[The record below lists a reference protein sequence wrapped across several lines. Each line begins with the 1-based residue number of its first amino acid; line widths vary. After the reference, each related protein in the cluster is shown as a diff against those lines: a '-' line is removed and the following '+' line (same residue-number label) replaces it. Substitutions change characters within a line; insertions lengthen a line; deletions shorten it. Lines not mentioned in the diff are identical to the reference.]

1 MKKPLFFFGKVLK
14 GLFRPKPRAR
24 VWRILIGIAVL
35 FLFTALLSYPKTW
48 NSAANWYND
57 RTSDVSWLG
66 WTRLPQYW
74 DMPFHLGLDLQGGTH
89 LVYEAETSSIPETE
103 RSDALEGVRDVIE
116 RRVNAFGVSEPIVQ
130 TNRAGGK
137 WRIIV
142 ELAGIKD
149 VNQAIRMIGET
160 PILEFKEEKEVV
172 DTELTDEQKAE
183 LVSLHAEAKAVA
195 KDLQEKIKSSAEDAD
210 LAVFA
215 NENDDKED
223 RTTVGGQ
230 SIGLIKQ
237 DGPFSEFWN
246 FANNNPGAKYTFS
259 PIETEEGFNIL
270 RINGKN
276 TDETEIEA
284 SHILICFDGATGC
297 EDGPPKEDVLSDIE
311 GIRENATPE
320 NFAELAKLHSSEP
333 GASETGGDLGSF
345 ARGVMVPS
353 FEDAAFALDVGEISG
368 PVETEFGYH
377 LIYKRSEKPVVQYDV
392 DRVVAVKAQPIDV
405 APQLDPWQ
413 NTGLS
418 GKHLQR
424 SQVQFQGTTN
434 EPQVILEFN
443 EEGDKL
449 FEEITDRNVGKLVG
463 IFLDGQPI
471 SVPRVNQKII
481 GGNAVITGQFDIQ
494 EAKLLAQRLNAG
506 ALPVPIDLLSQQTV
520 GASLGQDSLQK
531 SVKAGLIGF
540 LVVAL
545 FMILYYRLPGI
556 LAAIALVM
564 YTAFTLAVFKL
575 LGVTL
580 TLSGI
585 AGFIL
590 SVGMAVDANIL
601 IFERTKEELKNGHPL
616 DGAIAEGFSRA
627 WTSIRDS
634 NVSSLITAGILYSFT
649 SSSVRGFALT
659 LAIGIL
665 VSMFSA
671 IYVTRTMLRVIMP
684 WTKKYLWLF
693 R

>member
-1 MKKPLFFFGKVLK
+1 MKNPLFFFGKVLK
-14 GLFRPKPRAR
+14 GLLRPKPRTR
-24 VWRILIGIAVL
+24 VWRTMVGILALFVL
-35 FLFTALLSYPKTW
+35 TSLLSYPKAW
-48 NSAANWYND
+48 NDAVDWYNE
-57 RTSDVSWLG
+57 RVTNTSGLG
-66 WTRLPQYW
+66 WARLPQYW
-74 DMPFHLGLDLQGGTH
+74 DIPFRLGLDLQGGTH
-89 LVYEAETSSIPETE
+89 LVYEADTSAIPDLE
-103 RSDALEGVRDVIE
+103 RADALEGVRDVIE

-130 TNRAGGK
+130 TNRSGGK

-142 ELAGIKD
+142 ELAGVKD
-149 VNQAIRMIGET
+149 VNQAIQMIGET
-160 PILEFKEEKEVV
+160 PILEFKEEKDVA
-172 DTELTDEQKAE
+172 DIELTDEQKAE
-183 LVSLHAEAKAVA
+183 LDELHAEARGVA
-195 KDLQEKIKSSAEDAD
+195 NTLQQKVRSIGDDVQFS
-210 LAVFA
+210 VFA
-215 NENDDKED
+215 NENDDAED
-223 RTTVGGQ
+223 RITIAGQ
-230 SIGLIKQ
+230 ALGLISE
-237 DGPFSEFWN
+237 DGPFTEFWS
-246 FANNNPGAKYTFS
+246 FANRNPGAKFTFS
-259 PIETEEGFNIL
+259 PVETDESFNIL
-270 RINGKN
+270 RINEKN
-276 TDETEIEA
+276 TDSSEIEA
-284 SHILICFDGATGC
+284 NHILICFDGATQC
-297 EDGPPKEDVLSDIE
+297 EGGASKEDVLSDITAL
-311 GIRENATPE
+311 RKQATPA

-345 ARGVMVPS
+345 GRGVMVPP
-353 FEDAAFALDVGEISG
+353 FEEAAFALGVGEISE

-377 LIYKRSEKPVVQYDV
+377 LIHKRSEQPVVLYDV
-392 DRVVAVKAQPIDV
+392 DVLAVGKAQPIDV

-424 SQVQFQGTTN
+424 SQVQFSHTTN

-443 EEGDKL
+443 DEGDQL
-449 FEEITDRNVGKLVG
+449 FEEITDRNVGQLVG

-471 SVPRVNQKII
+471 SVPRVHQKIT
-481 GGNAVITGQFDIQ
+481 GGNAVISGQFDIQ

-531 SVKAGLIGF
+531 SMKAGLIGF
-540 LVVAL
+540 IIVAL

-564 YTAFTLAVFKL
+564 YTAFTLALFKL
-575 LGVTL
+575 FGVTL

-601 IFERTKEELKNGHPL
+601 IFERMKEELKNGQPL
-616 DGAIAEGFSRA
+616 DGAISEGFTRA

-634 NVSSLITAGILYSFT
+634 NVSSLITAAILYSFT

-671 IYVTRTMLRVIMP
+671 IYVTRTMLRIVVP
-684 WTKKYLWLF
+684 WTKKKLWLYK
-693 R
+693 